1 MRTMDLVTDF
11 LVAQRGR
18 RAANTI
24 AAYRSDLHR
33 FARTVSGPVEGIAA
47 DDLETYL
54 AAIPDVTKTT
64 LARHQASLRALFA
77 WAYRLERL
85 AMNPMVRLE
94 GIRGEDHLPRPLDAP
109 DIARI
114 LAAIPAIKLRDRL
127 LFTLLRDTGI
137 RVGEALS
144 TRWEDVSLADGDEQV
159 RVLGKGGRERT
170 VLLHA
175 APDTVRLLRR
185 YKKGTARSGY
195 LFQGDP
201 QRGGGGTPLD
211 YSSVRY
217 AWSRYCA
224 HAGVTATIHQLR
236 HAFVT
241 ELVRGEGVSPNR
253 RKFCHPRSRPA
264 TMASR
269 SITLPSLRRDL
280 RDQRE
285 RLGITAHLVSGEQ
298 A

>member
-144 TRWEDVSLADGDEQV
+144 TRWEDVSLNDGDEQV

-185 YKKGTARSGY
+185 YKKGTAHSGY

-201 QRGGGGTPLD
+201 RRGGGGASLD

-217 AWSRYCA
+217 AWSRYRA
-224 HAGVTATIHQLR
+224 HTGVTATIHQLR

-241 ELVRGEGVSPNR
+241 ELVRGGMRLTTVQRLAGHRRLETTRAYAEVSDEEVKRELSDFR
-253 RKFCHPRSRPA
+253 RWH
-264 TMASR
+264 
-269 SITLPSLRRDL
+269 RR
-280 RDQRE
+280 
-285 RLGITAHLVSGEQ
+285 
-298 A
+298 

>member
-11 LVAQRGR
+11 LAAQRGR
-18 RAANTI
+18 RAANTL
-24 AAYRSDLHR
+24 AAYRSDMHR
-33 FARTVSGPVEGIAA
+33 FARAVPGPVEEITA

-64 LARHQASLRALFA
+64 LARHQASLRALFG
-77 WAYRLERL
+77 WAHRLERL
-85 AMNPMVRLE
+85 AINPISRLE
-94 GIRGEDHLPRPLDAP
+94 SIRGEDHLPRPLDAP
-109 DIARI
+109 DVARI
-114 LAAIPAIKLRDRL
+114 LAAIPPTKLCDRL

-144 TRWEDVSLADGDEQV
+144 IRWEDVSLDDGDEQV

-170 VLLHA
+170 ALLHA
-175 APDTVRLLRR
+175 APETVRLLRR

-201 QRGGGGTPLD
+201 RRGGGGAPLD

-241 ELVRGEGVSPNR
+241 ELVRGGMRLTTVQRLAGHRRLETTRAYAEVSDDDVKRELSDFR
-253 RKFCHPRSRPA
+253 RRH
-264 TMASR
+264 
-269 SITLPSLRRDL
+269 RR
-280 RDQRE
+280 
-285 RLGITAHLVSGEQ
+285 
-298 A
+298 

>member
-1 MRTMDLVTDF
+1 MRTLDLVTDV
-11 LVAQRGR
+11 LAAQRGR
-18 RAANTI
+18 RAATTI

-33 FARTVSGPVEGIAA
+33 FARTVSGPVEEITA

-85 AMNPMVRLE
+85 ATNPMVRLE
-94 GIRGEDHLPRPLDAP
+94 GIRAEDHLPRPLDAS

-114 LAAIPAIKLRDRL
+114 LAAIPAIKVRDRL

-144 TRWEDVSLADGDEQV
+144 IRWEDVSLDDGDEQV
-159 RVLGKGGRERT
+159 RVLGKRGRERT

-185 YKKGTARSGY
+185 YKKATARSGY

-201 QRGGGGTPLD
+201 QRGGGGAPLD
-211 YSSVRY
+211 YSSVHY

-241 ELVRGEGVSPNR
+241 ELVRGGMRLTTVQRLAGHRRLETTRAYAEVSDDEVKRELSDFR
-253 RKFCHPRSRPA
+253 RQHWR
-264 TMASR
+264 
-269 SITLPSLRRDL
+269 
-280 RDQRE
+280 
-285 RLGITAHLVSGEQ
+285 
-298 A
+298 

>member
-1 MRTMDLVTDF
+1 MRTMGLVTDF
-11 LVAQRGR
+11 LAAQRGR

-33 FARTVSGPVEGIAA
+33 FARTLAGPVEGIAA
-47 DDLETYL
+47 ADLEKYL

-85 AMNPMVRLE
+85 ATNPMVRLE
-94 GIRGEDHLPRPLDAP
+94 SIRGEDHLPRPLDAP

-114 LAAIPAIKLRDRL
+114 LVAIPSTKLRDRL

-144 TRWEDVSLADGDEQV
+144 IRWEDVSLDDGDEQT

-175 APDTVRLLRR
+175 APETVRLLRR

-201 QRGGGGTPLD
+201 RRGGGGAPLD
-211 YSSVRY
+211 DSSVRY
-217 AWSRYCA
+217 AWNRYCA

-236 HAFVT
+236 HTFVT
-241 ELVRGEGVSPNR
+241 ELVHGGMRLTTVQRLAGHR
-253 RKFCHPRSRPA
+253 RLETTRAYAELSDV
-264 TMASR
+264 
-269 SITLPSLRRDL
+269 RR
-280 RDQRE
+280 RHR
-285 RLGITAHLVSGEQ
+285 R
-298 A
+298 